1 MAEVIKYGLIR
12 DYEFF
17 EWLEA
22 NIEGLIS
29 KSPDL
34 LMEAIIRSCQNKSEI
49 VEADEFE
56 AGIRAILNLGH
67 TFGHA
72 IESAVGYGNWL
83 HGEAVAAGTVMS
95 VTLSLHMGWL
105 TEKDVVRI
113 VAILKKSGLPVN
125 PPNISIEKFLE
136 LMRRDKKTK
145 NNDIYLVLLKKIGV
159 SILTKDY
166 NFEKLKQVLQKKTF
180 D

>member
-1 MAEVIKYGLIR
+1 
-12 DYEFF
+12 
-17 EWLEA
+17 
-22 NIEGLIS
+22 
-29 KSPDL
+29 
-34 LMEAIIRSCQNKSEI
+34 
-49 VEADEFE
+49 
-56 AGIRAILNLGH
+56 
-67 TFGHA
+67 
-72 IESAVGYGNWL
+72 
-83 HGEAVAAGTVMS
+83 
-95 VTLSLHMGWL
+95 L

-125 PPNISIEKFLE
+125 PPNISIEKFLD

-166 NFEKLKQVLQKKTF
+166 DFEKLKQVLQKKTF